1 MGLSMVL
8 CHSMNGRLS
17 GGDTEELHSEV
28 VGMFKFLAHTKL
40 CSLASLAPACTLP
53 NSHLVKVSL
62 PNISK
67 SCSIFRLNQSI
78 SKLF

>member
-17 GGDTEELHSEV
+17 GGDAELYSEV
-28 VGMFKFLAHTKL
+28 VRMFKFLAHAKL
-40 CSLASLAPACTLP
+40 CSLASLAHACTSP
-53 NSHLVKVSL
+53 TRHLVKVSL

-67 SCSIFRLNQSI
+67 STLFPDLI
-78 SKLF
+78 SQFSNFFD